1 MIMIYLIAF
10 FVILESFKI
19 IQSSLMTVID
29 LESHNWPEQPS
40 VPPWYWYSLT
50 SKIKIENSKKIH
62 IFEIFK
68 YSKFFLGIKRNWTED
83 RNKWNYWPVYWSYRR
98 KLMVS
103 QKYFF
108 FTAWYA
114 AVSRW
119 AILYHTV
126 WHGISRF
133 DIELLI
139 YLYLMVQFDDFL
151 IDLWTDLG
159 WFWVGEDS
167 KMVPIIIKSN
177 VS

>member
-1 MIMIYLIAF
+1 MIYLIAF

-40 VPPWYWYSLT
+40 VPPWYWYSMT
-50 SKIKIENSKKIH
+50 SKIKIENSKKIQ

-68 YSKFFLGIKRNWTED
+68 NSKFFLGIKRNWTED

-108 FTAWYA
+108 FHRMVCRGITL
-114 AVSRW
+114 S
-119 AILYHTV
+119 HTLPHGMTRYLAV
-126 WHGISRF
+126 WHWALNLFIFDGSIWRF
-133 DIELLI
+133 FDRSLDGFG
-139 YLYLMVQFDDFL
+139 MV
-151 IDLWTDLG
+151 LG
-159 WFWVGEDS
+159 REGF
-167 KMVPIIIKSN
+167 
-177 VS
+177 